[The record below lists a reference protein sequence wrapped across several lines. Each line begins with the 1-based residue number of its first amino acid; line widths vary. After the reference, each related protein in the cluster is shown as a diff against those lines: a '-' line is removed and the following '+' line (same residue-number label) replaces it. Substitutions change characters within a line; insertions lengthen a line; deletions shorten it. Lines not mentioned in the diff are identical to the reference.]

1 MNPLPTANPKLAL
14 RRAAFRSVPE
24 MLDYAAQGDTG
35 VTFYSARGELLSAL
49 PWREIRERAQVTARK
64 LIGAGFAVATGC

>member
-1 MNPLPTANPKLAL
+1 MNPLPSRNRQLSL

-35 VTFYSARGELLSAL
+35 VSPRLA
-49 PWREIRERAQVTARK
+49 
-64 LIGAGFAVATGC
+64 